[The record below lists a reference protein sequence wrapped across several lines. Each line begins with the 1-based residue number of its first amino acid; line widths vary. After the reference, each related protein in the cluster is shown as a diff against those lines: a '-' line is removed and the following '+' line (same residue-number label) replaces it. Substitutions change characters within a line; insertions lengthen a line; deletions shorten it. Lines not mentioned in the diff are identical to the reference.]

1 MQMFRA
7 KNKVSRNPFD
17 LSKKTAFTA
26 QAGELL
32 PIYSR
37 ILMQGDVFDIST
49 RWKTRTA
56 PLNTA
61 AFTRFREYYDWFFVP
76 LNLLWD
82 KYNTWSTNMK
92 ENNQVA
98 TSINGT
104 TLLTDKHPYFTISQ
118 INSYLNSVDGQTN
131 AFGLDRR
138 KLSCKLLSYL
148 GYGDFY
154 ESSRPNYIYNSEL
167 APWRVLAYQ
176 KVFQDWFRN
185 SQWEASRPESCNIN
199 YIDGSQESLQLPIGD
214 IDVSKTNMFDL
225 QYANWNKDMFM
236 GVLPNSQY
244 GDEATVDISTIAD
257 PNNPYGYVNAIYNTQ
272 TQAFEFTPT
281 AGNLQSSSPVVG
293 DGLQYRGI
301 GEPLYIGS
309 SLAANTQLRL
319 KFTAND
325 INNLRNALSMNGY
338 SANISNAVDSLQSTF
353 SILALRKAEALQ
365 KFREIQ
371 QSNSQDFPSQSD
383 AHFGYRPNEA
393 YSQRCRRIGG
403 YDGTIE
409 IQDIDNTNITENSD
423 GSMNSADIAG
433 KGLSRGSGNLKK
445 FTADVPGVLMCIY
458 HVVPLLDY
466 ASDGIEPDNVK
477 TNFTDYAIP
486 EFDKTGM
493 VQVPLVYL
501 TNSAPNDLHDFDAGD
516 GLLGYAPNYFDYKTD
531 VDVVRG
537 AFYNGGLESWV
548 APITRNYIRAF
559 LEKASMNTG
568 NAYKF
573 IGLNYNFFKINPSV
587 TNGIFATD
595 VDSDVSS
602 DKFWIN
608 CYNEIHAIRP
618 LDVDGLPY

>member
-1 MQMFRA
+1 MANIMQLFRA
-7 KNKVSRNPFD
+7 KNKVSRNAFD
-17 LSKKTAFTA
+17 LSKKIAFTA

-32 PIYSR
+32 PVYSR

-49 RWKTRTA
+49 KWKTRTA

-104 TLLTDKHPYFTISQ
+104 TLLTDKHPYFTVSQ
-118 INSYLNSVDGQTN
+118 INSYLNSVDAQNN
-131 AFGLDRR
+131 AFGLSRR

-154 ESSRPNYIYNSEL
+154 NSARPNHIYNSEL
-167 APWRVLAYQ
+167 APWRLLAYQ
-176 KVFQDWFRN
+176 KIYQDWFRN
-185 SQWEASRPESCNIN
+185 SQWESSRPESCNIN
-199 YIDGSQESLQLPIGD
+199 YIDGSLESLQLPIAD
-214 IDVSKTNMFDL
+214 IDETKTNMFDL

-244 GDEATVDISTIAD
+244 GDEAS
-257 PNNPYGYVNAIYNTQ
+257 VNALSISDTSALNLLSNSTSPISLI
-272 TQAFEFTPT
+272 PT
-281 AGNLQSSSPVVG
+281 ASNQPSDGNPIVG
-293 DGLQYRGI
+293 DGIQYRGHAQ
-301 GEPLYIGS
+301 PYYIGS
-309 SLAANTQLRL
+309 SLADNTKMGFNLTTQQVAQLRGAIGL
-319 KFTAND
+319 ANVG
-325 INNLRNALSMNGY
+325 NAYQPLQIE
-338 SANISNAVDSLQSTF
+338 SAF

-371 QSNSQDFPSQSD
+371 QSNSQDFPSQSE
-383 AHFGYRPNEA
+383 ALFGHRPNNA
-393 YSQRCRRIGG
+393 YSQRCLRIGG
-403 YDGTIE
+403 FDGTIE

-423 GSMNSADIAG
+423 GTMNSADIAG
-433 KGLSRGSGNLKK
+433 KGVARGDGNLKK

-458 HVVPLLDY
+458 HIVPLLDY
-466 ASDGIEPDNVK
+466 ASSGIDPDNVK
-477 TNFTDYAIP
+477 TNFTDYAEP
-486 EFDKTGM
+486 VFDKTGM

-501 TNSAPNDLHDFDAGD
+501 TNQAPNTINSFDAGD

-531 VDVVRG
+531 FDVIRG

-548 APITRNYIRAF
+548 APITRSYIDAF
-559 LEKASMNTG
+559 LENASSSATG
-568 NAYKF
+568 TLRFN
-573 IGLNYNFFKINPSV
+573 GLNYNFFKINPSV

-608 CYNEIHAIRP
+608 CYNKIHAVRP